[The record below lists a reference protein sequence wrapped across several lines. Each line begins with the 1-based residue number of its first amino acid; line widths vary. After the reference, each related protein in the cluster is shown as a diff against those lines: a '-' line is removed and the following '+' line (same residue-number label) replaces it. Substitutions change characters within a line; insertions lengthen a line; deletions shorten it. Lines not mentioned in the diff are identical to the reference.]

1 VVEPFQ
7 RDFRASFC
15 LANQPKFFAKISF
28 DPVLRDGPAE
38 LDGTQQLYFW
48 SADRNRPHS
57 PVVYLAE
64 SPAGALIE
72 VCVHTSSNDVP
83 PTYTLLQV
91 QGPDLE
97 CPSILLESPPPDWA
111 AKPEITREL
120 RAKWLR
126 ERVSVVLEVP
136 SAIVPQTSNY
146 IFNPLHP
153 DASHFTIVQKY
164 KCLFDMR
171 IKQ

>member
-1 VVEPFQ
+1 MVLW
-7 RDFRASFC
+7 R
-15 LANQPKFFAKISF
+15 ISRF
-28 DPVLRDGPAE
+28 IDLKGIGGLRSSGRWHEA
-38 LDGTQQLYFW
+38 G
-48 SADRNRPHS
+48 S

-64 SPAGALIE
+64 SPAGALLE

-97 CPSILLESPPPDWA
+97 CSSIPLESLPPDWA

-120 RAKWLR
+120 GAKWLR
-126 ERVSVVLEVP
+126 ERASVVLKVP
-136 SAIVPQTSNY
+136 SAIVPQTSNCV
-146 IFNPLHP
+146 FNPLHP
-153 DASHFTIVQKY
+153 DASHFTIVQTYKY
-164 KCLFDMR
+164 PFDMR